1 MTQTST
7 AKARIDVLLVE
18 DNPGDA
24 RLVRELLNDAAPG
37 MFHLDTLGSVSEAK
51 EVLAAGRFDVVLL
64 DLTLPDSTG
73 LDTFRKIAGCIS
85 PKRIV
90 VLTGVED
97 GAVEKQL
104 MAAGAFDYLPKRHL
118 EGNLLWR
125 IIRNALDSNGGHF
138 AGGRP

>member
-1 MTQTST
+1 MTETST
-7 AKARIDVLLVE
+7 AEARIDVLLVE

-51 EVLAAGRFDVVLL
+51 GVLATGRFDVVLL
-64 DLTLPDSTG
+64 DLTLPDSIG
-73 LDTFRKIAGCIS
+73 LETFRKIADCIS
-85 PKRIV
+85 PRRII

-97 GAVEKQL
+97 GAVEKEL
-104 MAAGAFDYLPKRHL
+104 MVAGAFDYLPKRHL
-118 EGNLLWR
+118 EGNLLCR
-125 IIRNALDSNGGHF
+125 IIRNALDRDGDHF

>member
-7 AKARIDVLLVE
+7 AQVRIDVLLIE

-24 RLVRELLNDAAPG
+24 RLVRELLNDTAPG
-37 MFHLDTLGSVSEAK
+37 MFHLDTSGSVSEAK
-51 EVLAAGRFDVVLL
+51 EVLAAGRRDVVLL

-73 LDTFRKIAGCIS
+73 LDTFRKIAACIS
-85 PKRIV
+85 PKRVI

-97 GAVEKQL
+97 GAVEKEL

-125 IIRNALDSNGGHF
+125 IIRNTLNTDGGHF
-138 AGGRP
+138 AGERP